1 MAEFVDG
8 VTTEQLRR
16 YLADVSFPA
25 LKNNVVH
32 AARRAQAPNELV
44 AVLERLPLTEFQ
56 SLDELIAAYGASV
69 ELKVESAPTHTGI
82 PPFLNQKHQPRPS
95 RS

>member
-8 VTTEQLRR
+8 VTTEQLQR
-16 YLADVSFPA
+16 YLGDVQFPA
-25 LKNNVVH
+25 LKHDVVH
-32 AARRAQAPNELV
+32 AARRAKAPNEIV

-56 SLDELIAAYGASV
+56 SLDELTQAYGSTV
-69 ELKVESAPTHTGI
+69 ELKIESEPTHTGI